1 MEHVLTPGC
10 GKQDCTGCPR
20 CNTRS
25 CTLCGLPDA
34 ALTTDCC
41 GKEVT
46 ATATGKIC
54 EGKLDYRVMPV
65 EGGVWV
71 NAMCP
76 AQQEVEKI
84 RQRNRNAVKGGHAGE
99 FY

>member
-1 MEHVLTPGC
+1 MKHTLTPGC
-10 GKQDCTGCPR
+10 AKSRSSDGCIGCPQ

-25 CTLCGLPDA
+25 CAACGLPDG

-41 GKEVT
+41 GQTVT

-54 EGKLDYRVMPV
+54 DGKLDYR
-65 EGGVWV
+65 GGEWV

-76 AQQEVEKI
+76 AQQEVEKM
-84 RQRNRNAVKGGHAGE
+84 RQRNRNAVKGGHGGE
-99 FY
+99 YY